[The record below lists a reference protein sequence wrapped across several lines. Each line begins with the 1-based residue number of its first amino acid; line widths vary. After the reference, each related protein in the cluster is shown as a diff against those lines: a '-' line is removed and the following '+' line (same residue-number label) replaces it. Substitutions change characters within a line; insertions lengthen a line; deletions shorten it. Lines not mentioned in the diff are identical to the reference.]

1 MDNMTNYEMMDILH
15 ITQVLATMQVGFW
28 TIELPNHGAPKM
40 YGDATILIVLGV
52 ETDALTP
59 EALYEH
65 WMKHIDSK
73 YLGIVMQTVEA
84 LKQGKTVR
92 GKIFMA
98 APPKGMAL
106 GSMRRIS

>member
-28 TIELPNHGAPKM
+28 TIELPKHGAPKM

-84 LKQGKTVR
+84 LKQGKPSR
-92 GKIFMA
+92 
-98 APPKGMAL
+98 
-106 GSMRRIS
+106 